1 LIRLGGTYRAGSSS
15 HDSDKHGRTGSIAVS
30 MATVSQSN
38 LQPRRVTMAI
48 NDEERGVLLS
58 VLAGI
63 GIGVLVGAVAGL
75 LLAPKSGEETRDD
88 LSKSLNDLSDKV
100 SDLGR
105 TVGQK
110 VSSAVDRTRS
120 QMAQKL
126 GEISSDAEE
135 SLH

>member
-1 LIRLGGTYRAGSSS
+1 MGNNEDR
-15 HDSDKHGRTGSIAVS
+15 
-30 MATVSQSN
+30 N
-38 LQPRRVTMAI
+38 
-48 NDEERGVLLS
+48 VLVS

-88 LSKSLNDLSDKV
+88 LTKSMSDLSDKITE
-100 SDLGR
+100 LGR

-110 VSSAVDRTRS
+110 VSSAVDRTRA

-126 GEISSDAEE
+126 GEGGDEE
-135 SLH
+135 AAS

>member
-1 LIRLGGTYRAGSSS
+1 MSS
-15 HDSDKHGRTGSIAVS
+15 
-30 MATVSQSN
+30 
-38 LQPRRVTMAI
+38 
-48 NDEERGVLLS
+48 NDDERGVLIS

-75 LLAPKSGEETRDD
+75 LLAPKSGQETRDE

-100 SDLGR
+100 TDLGR
-105 TVGQK
+105 NVGTK
-110 VSSAVDRTRS
+110 VSSAVDRTRA

-135 SLH
+135 ALD

>member
-1 LIRLGGTYRAGSSS
+1 MAGS
-15 HDSDKHGRTGSIAVS
+15 DDDK
-30 MATVSQSN
+30 
-38 LQPRRVTMAI
+38 
-48 NDEERGVLLS
+48 GVLVS

-75 LLAPKSGEETRDD
+75 LLAPKSGQETRDE

-105 TVGQK
+105 TVGTK
-110 VSSAVDRTRS
+110 VTTAVDRTRA

-126 GEISSDAEE
+126 GEISSDSEE
-135 SLH
+135 ALD

>member
-1 LIRLGGTYRAGSSS
+1 MANNG
-15 HDSDKHGRTGSIAVS
+15 DERT
-30 MATVSQSN
+30 
-38 LQPRRVTMAI
+38 
-48 NDEERGVLLS
+48 VLVS

-75 LLAPKSGEETRDD
+75 LLAPKSGQETRDD

-100 SDLGR
+100 TDLGR

-110 VSSAVDRTRS
+110 VSTVVDRTRA

-126 GEISSDAEE
+126 GEITNEGDEATG
-135 SLH
+135 

>member
-1 LIRLGGTYRAGSSS
+1 MANNDDDR
-15 HDSDKHGRTGSIAVS
+15 SILV
-30 MATVSQSN
+30 
-38 LQPRRVTMAI
+38 
-48 NDEERGVLLS
+48 S

-75 LLAPKSGEETRDD
+75 LLAPKSGEETRDE

-100 SDLGR
+100 TELGR
-105 TVGQK
+105 TVGHR
-110 VSSAVDRTRS
+110 VTSAVDRTRQ

-135 SLH
+135 SLE